1 MIDTVHTWITRVP
14 LFEKL
19 DASTIAALEAAIHVR
34 AYPKGGAI
42 VLEGHRST
50 GLCIVVA
57 GLVRVYRMTADGR
70 LHVHHYLRPYSL
82 FNLIPALDGRPNPTS
97 VEAVIDS
104 QVAWLPGAALMHLM
118 TLDARL
124 LAGCLQTLAEQNREL
139 MARLEDLGFR
149 TVPARLARLLLQR
162 GGFESEVDIPL
173 STLSQDEI
181 AAVLGTS
188 REVLG
193 RALRQLYDL
202 GLVRR
207 ESGRYVIID
216 RAGLEKLAGE

>member
-1 MIDTVHTWITRVP
+1 MDTIRIWLHRVP
-14 LFEKL
+14 LFNGLEPH
-19 DASTIAALEAAIHVR
+19 TIQALESEVHVR
-34 AYPKGGAI
+34 AYSRGESI
-42 VLEGHRST
+42 VLEGHRAN
-50 GLCIVVA
+50 GLCIVVS
-57 GLVRVYRMTADGR
+57 GLVRLYRMTADGR
-70 LHVHHYLRPYSL
+70 LHVHHYQRPYHI
-82 FNLIPALDGRPNPTS
+82 FNLIPALDGRPNPVS
-97 VEAVIDS
+97 AEAVIDS
-104 QVAWLPGAALMHLM
+104 QVAWLPGNALLQLM
-118 TLDARL
+118 TQDTHL
-124 LAGCLQTLAEQNREL
+124 LTACLQELARQNRDL
-139 MARLEDLGFR
+139 MARLDDLGFR

-173 STLSQDEI
+173 STMSQDEI

-207 ESGRYVIID
+207 ESGRYVIIN